1 MISSSF
7 IRNTTTVILVCLL
20 ALISSCAGM
29 PSAVSPE
36 WTEDMFFKNAQE
48 AMDNNNYKLALYYYE
63 VFSIRYPE
71 NIQKGIAAE
80 YEKAFI
86 YYKTGK
92 YKLAK
97 EGFERILKKYEESP
111 HAMLF
116 HPRFRFL
123 CEAGLTNIEKSKAV
137 NNRLFWRIREKAW
150 AEEHDQSLTDSKQE
164 N

>member
-1 MISSSF
+1 MRSSSF
-7 IRNTTTVILVCLL
+7 IRNTSILVFSLV
-20 ALISSCAGM
+20 LITSCAGI
-29 PSAVSPE
+29 PSGVNPE
-36 WTEDMFFKNAQE
+36 WTEAMFFKNAQE

-97 EGFERILKKYEESP
+97 DGFEALLRKYEESP

-116 HPRFRFL
+116 PPRFRFL
-123 CEAGLTNIEKSKAV
+123 CEAGLGNIEKSKTV

-150 AEEHDQSLTDSKQE
+150 ADEHDQSLTDSPKNE
-164 N
+164 G